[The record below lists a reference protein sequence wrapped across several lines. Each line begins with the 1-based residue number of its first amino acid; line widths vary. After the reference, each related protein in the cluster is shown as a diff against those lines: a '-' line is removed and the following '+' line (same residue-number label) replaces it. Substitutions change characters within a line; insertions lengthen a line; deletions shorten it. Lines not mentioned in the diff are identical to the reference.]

1 MKQISAVRAFW
12 WMIKR
17 DIVLSFRHKGE
28 LINPLLF
35 FVLVIML
42 FPLGMGIGQTQLATI
57 SNIAPGLI
65 WVTALLASMLSL
77 EGIFRSDF
85 EDGTLDMMV
94 MGVRPV
100 ALLALAKVIAHW
112 MVTGIPIIIIAPLM
126 GLMLGLKTEAY
137 GALMLTLLM
146 GTPLLSLIGAIGVAL
161 TVGLRG
167 GGVILSLLILPLY
180 VPVLI
185 FSANLV
191 AMASIGEPITA
202 HLYMLSGMLVL
213 AVSLAPWAIG
223 AALKISV
230 S

>member
-1 MKQISAVRAFW
+1 
-12 WMIKR
+12 
-17 DIVLSFRHKGE
+17 
-28 LINPLLF
+28 
-35 FVLVIML
+35 
-42 FPLGMGIGQTQLATI
+42 
-57 SNIAPGLI
+57 NIAPGLI